1 MTFVRVRN
9 VLVYHIESLMYNYN
23 NNAAELYNSILAKF
37 VGGKRVN
44 FCLKG
49 SYELNAAVIAYNSGA
64 NRLSIFNK
72 HVTTKSPGQFTKRYI
87 KKYEIS
93 TCQRGRRRLFS
104 TPTNR
109 STKYAS
115 AGPDK
120 QYGNVVNGND
130 PLSNLTDTEYSKLET
145 AFLNKLKLTE
155 NEILS
160 LEDRTKRQ
168 HKCDEWHLY
177 RKKRLVI
184 RRTYNII
191 QFNL

>member
-1 MTFVRVRN
+1 
-9 VLVYHIESLMYNYN
+9 MYNYN

-49 SYELNAAVIAYNSGA
+49 SYELRCNAAVTAYNSGA

-93 TCQRGRRRLFS
+93 TCQRRRRRLFS

-115 AGPDK
+115 AGPDEE
-120 QYGNVVNGND
+120 YGNVVNGHD

-168 HKCDEWHLY
+168 HQCDEWHLE
-177 RKKRLVI
+177 RKKRLVL

-191 QFNL
+191 